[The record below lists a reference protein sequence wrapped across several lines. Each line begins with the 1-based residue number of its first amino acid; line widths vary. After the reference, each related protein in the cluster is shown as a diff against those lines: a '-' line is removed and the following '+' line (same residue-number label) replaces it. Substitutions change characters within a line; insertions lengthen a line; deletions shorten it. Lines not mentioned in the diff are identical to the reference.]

1 MTMRKDAFKKTLKNL
16 PLNKWLGRMRDFSWT
31 FMIILGLFYICGLVE
46 YSSLNMLVVQQ
57 LHLDQ
62 DI

>member
-1 MTMRKDAFKKTLKNL
+1 MLVDLIYLYF
-16 PLNKWLGRMRDFSWT
+16 
-31 FMIILGLFYICGLVE
+31 LGLAE